1 LPRTA
6 KAANG
11 GSVIEETTTVK
22 KMVPE
27 AEPPA
32 PEERPDV
39 FTYMRSLKPAEWDN
53 HIGYLYRLEPSAA
66 LPGLGGYLCKFTNPI
81 DVEEIKAKY
90 GGRKFKIMLSRGQT
104 LLYRAEFIIEAPPK
118 LDSTREAAPNGNG
131 SPGMPTSDAASIVRE
146 AFGLFR
152 EEMKNRMEAEGGQP
166 ASNKIVEM
174 MSAASDR
181 AMEMITKQ
189 VPPTA
194 NPAAQLKDMIGVM
207 KELGI
212 AGGGQNTVVETI
224 KVLKELGVIGGSAV
238 DPTAQLNNMLTIF
251 TKLDDLR
258 ATGAKGG
265 HRNGGTDWTGI
276 VERGL
281 EILPGLL
288 QARAAQAPP
297 AAQPVMGRAVPPPQ
311 TPPAAPPP
319 RPPAA
324 VATAAAP
331 PDAASPVAA
340 GPLPVIPF
348 DRQTTGQGAAP
359 AEVVAATQEPPAQFT
374 DEQRDNWMASRVVE
388 YVILGYSGAHVI
400 EFLSSIDRTDLIGDI
415 AKYPPPMV
423 TQFFQAHP
431 VLRQA
436 TTHARWEAVLAEAQL
451 AAKEWMDE
459 DAAATAADDPK
470 VN

>member
-1 LPRTA
+1 MPR
-6 KAANG
+6 AA
-11 GSVIEETTTVK
+11 SVKTENPGPVIKTTVE
-22 KMVPE
+22 MPSQG
-27 AEPPA
+27 APPPA
-32 PEERPDV
+32 EERESDV
-39 FTYMRSLKPAEWDN
+39 FTYMRGLKAADWDN
-53 HIGYLYRLEPSAA
+53 HIGYLYRIEPSAA
-66 LPGLGGYLCKFTNPI
+66 LPGLGGYLCKFTHPI
-81 DVEEIKAKY
+81 DVDEIRAKY
-90 GGRKFKIMLSRGQT
+90 GGRRFKIMLNRGNQ
-104 LLYRAEFIIEAPPK
+104 LAYKQEFTIEAPPK
-118 LDSTREAAPNGNG
+118 LDASREAASPN
-131 SPGMPTSDAASIVRE
+131 STPMPTSDAASIVRE

-189 VPPTA
+189 VPQTVS
-194 NPAAQLKDMIGVM
+194 PAAQLKDMIAVM
-207 KELGI
+207 KELGF
-212 AGGGQNTVVETI
+212 GGGQNTVVETI
-224 KVLKELGVIGGSAV
+224 RVLKELNVIGGSAV

-288 QARAAQAPP
+288 QSRAAQAPP

-311 TPPAAPPP
+311 TSPAAPPP
-319 RPPAA
+319 RPAA
-324 VATAAAP
+324 VSQTAAAAA
-331 PDAASPVAA
+331 PDERRSPVAA
-340 GPLPVIPF
+340 GPLPVVPF
-348 DRQTTGQGAAP
+348 DRQTSGQAAAP
-359 AEVVAATQEPPAQFT
+359 AEVPASTQDSPAQFT
-374 DEQRDNWMASRVVE
+374 DAQRDEWMASRVVE

-415 AKYPPPMV
+415 AKYPASAV

-451 AAKEWMDE
+451 AAKDWMEE
-459 DAAATAADDPK
+459 DAAVNAAETPK